1 MTREELIE
9 RIENANK
16 TPIEVN
22 DIKTGTVHTAYPSCS
37 NDMILA
43 AKKIITKLSCID
55 LFFEVYQDNYMYI
68 SNFELDL
75 TIRITEQ
82 KVSFMLLIENPAN
95 LNIIHNYT
103 TSLQDFLLTFENQS

>member
-1 MTREELIE
+1 MKVEDLLRCIDNVNT
-9 RIENANK
+9 
-16 TPIEVN
+16 TPVEVT

-37 NDMILA
+37 NDMVLV

-82 KVSFMLLIENPAN
+82 NVSFMLLIENPGN